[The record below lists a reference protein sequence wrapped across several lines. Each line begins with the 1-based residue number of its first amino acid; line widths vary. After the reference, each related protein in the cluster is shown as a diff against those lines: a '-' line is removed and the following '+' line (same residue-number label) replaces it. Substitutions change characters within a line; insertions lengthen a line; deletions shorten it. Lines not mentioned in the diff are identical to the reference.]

1 MHLEHLRKFATKR
14 QLECLDAWDECG
26 TQAKAAKSLGIGKRR
41 IESNIQALKARAAMQ
56 GVAPEFDMTREVPEP
71 YRLKGTS
78 TLYDRDGQPVQ
89 QWVKTNID
97 HDRAMEVMREACEA
111 MSQDIK
117 PQKPIKMPRVTDS
130 DLCNMY
136 TLSDVHLGML
146 ASKRENMT
154 GNWDLKIAEETII
167 DTFGR
172 MMHSSED
179 SQSCIINQL
188 GDFLQS
194 DSIFP
199 ATPTSHN
206 VVDVDGRF
214 GRTVEAC
221 IRILRTIVDMALRKH
236 KNVKLL
242 VAEGNHDI
250 TSSIWMRRM
259 FVALYEKEGRIEVI
273 DSDMPYYA
281 TQFGCNMLAAHH
293 GHLKKPSDLPIFFA
307 SMFPE
312 LWGRTQM
319 RYVHT
324 GHLHHGKEL
333 EHPGMQHIQHPT
345 LTAADTHTSRHAYL
359 SVRRVLS
366 HTYHKKIGE
375 VGRITTYPKIY
386 I

>member
-14 QLECLDAWDECG
+14 QLECLDAWDEHG
-26 TQAKAAKSLGIGKRR
+26 TQSKAAKAIGIGKRR
-41 IESNIQALKARAAMQ
+41 FESNIHALKARAAKQ

-71 YRLKGTS
+71 FYLKGTS
-78 TLYDRDGQPVQ
+78 TLYDRDGNPVQ

-97 HDRAMEVMREACEA
+97 HERAMEVMREACEA
-111 MSQDIK
+111 LAEDI
-117 PQKPIKMPRVTDS
+117 PAQKPIKMPKGSDS
-130 DLCNMY
+130 ELCNMY

-146 ASKRENMT
+146 ASKRENMK

-167 DTFGR
+167 DTFAR
-172 MMHSSED
+172 MMASSEN
-179 SQSCIINQL
+179 SMYCMINQL

-194 DSIFP
+194 DSLFP
-199 ATPTSHN
+199 VTPTHHHI
-206 VVDVDGRF
+206 VDVDGRF

-221 IRILRTIVDMALRKH
+221 IRILRTIVNMALKKH
-236 KNVKLL
+236 KKVKLL
-242 VAEGNHDI
+242 VAEGNHDL

-259 FVALYEKEGRIEVI
+259 LSALYERESRIEVI

-281 TQFGCNMLAAHH
+281 TEFGCNMLAAHH
-293 GHLKKPSDLPIFFA
+293 GHLKKPQELPIFFA

-312 LWGRTQM
+312 MWGRTTM

-324 GHLHHGKEL
+324 GHLHHGKEM

-345 LTAADTHTSRHAYL
+345 MTAADTHTSRHAYL
-359 SVRRVLS
+359 SIRRVLS
-366 HTYHKKIGE
+366 HTYHKAIGE

-386 I
+386 L